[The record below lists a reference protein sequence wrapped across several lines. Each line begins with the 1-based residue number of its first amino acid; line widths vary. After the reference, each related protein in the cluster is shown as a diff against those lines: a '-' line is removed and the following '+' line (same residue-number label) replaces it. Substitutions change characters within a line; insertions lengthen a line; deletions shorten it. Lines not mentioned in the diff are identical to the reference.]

1 MLANHG
7 GESDGIGD
15 KPRFRVQNKP
25 VWEVGMIRCFSV
37 LGVSLALVLGMTA
50 AAAAQ
55 NTGRLTTKS
64 YQPIGKQK
72 LQVDLTQVDA
82 GELYRELRDYLKEQ
96 LERRGN
102 PVGSSGAMGVKMQV
116 AYVRPIESG
125 RIGPE
130 RDLPS
135 DNRVPG
141 YSSNSPIPESRSFA
155 PERRN
160 PYAPGVSG
168 EERTNPLR
176 INITIYRE
184 GGGAVAWTAEAS
196 CAVAFVNAK
205 DVGRAMIDQMI
216 ARLDSSVSLAAECGS

>member
-1 MLANHG
+1 
-7 GESDGIGD
+7 
-15 KPRFRVQNKP
+15 
-25 VWEVGMIRCFSV
+25 MIRCFSV
-37 LGVSLALVLGMTA
+37 LGISLALVVSLTA

-102 PVGSSGAMGVKMQV
+102 PVGSSGVMGVKMQV
-116 AYVRPIESG
+116 AYTRPIESS

-141 YSSNSPIPESRSFA
+141 YSSNSPIPDSRSFV

-184 GGGAVAWTAEAS
+184 GGGAVAWSAEAS
-196 CAVAFVNAK
+196 CAVAFANTK

-216 ARLDSSVSLAAECGS
+216 ARLDTSVSLAAECGS

>member
-1 MLANHG
+1 M
-7 GESDGIGD
+7 
-15 KPRFRVQNKP
+15 
-25 VWEVGMIRCFSV
+25 MRCFSV
-37 LGVSLALVLGMTA
+37 LGISVALVLGLATA
-50 AAAAQ
+50 ALAQ
-55 NTGRLTTKS
+55 NTGRVTTKS

-72 LQVDLTQVDA
+72 VQVDLTQVDA
-82 GELYRELRDYLKEQ
+82 GELYRELREYLKQQ
-96 LERRGN
+96 LEQRGN
-102 PVGSSGAMGVKMQV
+102 PVGSSGVMGVKMQV
-116 AYVRPIESG
+116 AYVRPIESS

-141 YSSNSPIPESRSFA
+141 YSSNSPIPDSRSFV

-176 INITIYRE
+176 INLTIYRE
-184 GGGAVAWTAEAS
+184 GGGAVVWTAEAS
-196 CAVAFVNAK
+196 CAVAFANAA

-216 ARLDSSVSLAAECGS
+216 ARLDTSVSLAAECGS